1 MSKERKFHQLIEKLD
16 REEKDQVWDKIKEQE
31 NLRVMEEGETI
42 VVKSPSKKFSWRK
55 IVAVC
60 TTCILVLVGIVGLV
74 RFLPKSATDDDQTAN
89 GGTDSASNRYCDSS
103 MYTMTASEMTLK
115 EMAELGD
122 ESILYLDWYD
132 GSDAKDYYGTYAYQL
147 NETAEII
154 GYHEY
159 MMDADTGSKFSLHVI
174 LQGYTLEDLQVYKK
188 TNNIEEISGVE
199 IHWASV
205 MGYSYANFEYGAYQY
220 FIIVE
225 YPMAENSVLDIVNE
239 LLA

>member
-31 NLRVMEEGETI
+31 NLRVMEEGKTI

-89 GGTDSASNRYCDSS
+89 GGTDSAGNRYCDSS
-103 MYTMTASEMTLK
+103 VYTETASEMTLK

-132 GSDAKDYYGTYAYQL
+132 VTDYFETSVYQM
-147 NETAEII
+147 NETGEKI
-154 GYHEY
+154 GYHEE
-159 MMDADTGSKFSLHVI
+159 MIDVNTGSIISVHTIFNDYLLESLDIYGETDKVDSI
-174 LQGYTLEDLQVYKK
+174 
-188 TNNIEEISGVE
+188 NGVE

>member
-74 RFLPKSATDDDQTAN
+74 RFLPKSVTDDDQTAN

-132 GSDAKDYYGTYAYQL
+132 VTDYFETSVYQM
-147 NETAEII
+147 NETGEKI
-154 GYHEY
+154 GYHEE
-159 MMDADTGSKFSLHVI
+159 MVDVNTGSIISIHAIFDDYLLESLDIYGETDKVDSI
-174 LQGYTLEDLQVYKK
+174 
-188 TNNIEEISGVE
+188 NGVE

-225 YPMAENSVLDIVNE
+225 YPMAENSVLEIINE
-239 LLA
+239 LFV